1 MTLASAA
8 LLIAVFLATVLSVV
22 GAWLV
27 VTGREPAIRRRVD
40 ELAPARPSRAGL
52 GFGLNQ
58 EDQPL
63 GRWRWVA
70 DLGDRVP
77 LTDEQRGELAERLTA
92 AGYRHPAAPYVF
104 TGLRVL
110 LAAALPLPL
119 LLTIVPGIPPTRSF
133 VILAA
138 AAALGF
144 VLPGFVLGRLV
155 RRRQTRITDA
165 LPDALDLLVVCVEA
179 GLGLNQALVRVG
191 EEIRNLEPALTE
203 ELNLVN
209 LEMRAGKSRADALR
223 NLARRTQVDELASLV
238 SMLVQTDKFGTS
250 VAKSLRVFSDGMR
263 TRRRQRAEEAAA
275 KTTIKLVFPLATCIL
290 PALFVVV
297 LGPAALHI
305 FEDLVGNV

>member
-1 MTLASAA
+1 M
-8 LLIAVFLATVLSVV
+8 
-22 GAWLV
+22 
-27 VTGREPAIRRRVD
+27 
-40 ELAPARPSRAGL
+40 

-119 LLTIVPGIPPTRSF
+119 LFTIVPGIPPTRSF

-144 VLPGFVLGRLV
+144 VLPAFVLGRLV
-155 RRRQTRITDA
+155 RRRQMRITDA

-179 GLGLNQALVRVG
+179 GLGLNQALLRVG
-191 EEIRNLEPALTE
+191 EEIKNLEPALTE

-209 LEMRAGKSRADALR
+209 LEMRAGKSRGDALR

-238 SMLVQTDKFGTS
+238 SMLIQTDKFGTS

-263 TRRRQRAEEAAA
+263 TRRRQKAEEAAA